1 MQMLLKGRAWMWSFR
16 VISSKVVARCDF
28 NFHGVWL
35 GDENVVPALVA
46 LPKKFGGEE
55 RPLPHWP

>member
-1 MQMLLKGRAWMWSFR
+1 MWSFR

-28 NFHGVWL
+28 NFHDVWL
-35 GDENVVPALVA
+35 GDEKVVPVSVA